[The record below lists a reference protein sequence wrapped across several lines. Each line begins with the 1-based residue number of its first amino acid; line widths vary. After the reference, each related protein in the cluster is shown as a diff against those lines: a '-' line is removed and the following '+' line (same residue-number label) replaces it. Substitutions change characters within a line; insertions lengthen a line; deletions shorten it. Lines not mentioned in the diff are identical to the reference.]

1 MQKWEYLLLIR
12 YRSIEKEYQRFGSDY
27 KSTKPGSWKL
37 VIKLPDKENEFS
49 DGSFTKMMNKLG
61 DEGWE
66 LVSSTA
72 ISNEFDVGVGP
83 GNLIPP
89 DNKAGFTNEIYLI
102 FKRPKA

>member
-1 MQKWEYLLLIR
+1 
-12 YRSIEKEYQRFGSDY
+12 
-27 KSTKPGSWKL
+27 
-37 VIKLPDKENEFS
+37 
-49 DGSFTKMMNKLG
+49 MMNKLG